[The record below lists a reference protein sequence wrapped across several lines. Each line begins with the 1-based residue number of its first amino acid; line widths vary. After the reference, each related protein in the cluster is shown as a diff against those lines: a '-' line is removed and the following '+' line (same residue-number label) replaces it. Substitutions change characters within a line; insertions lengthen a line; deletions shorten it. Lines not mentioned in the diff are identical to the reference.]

1 MFPTCD
7 CHPFPYALR
16 QPDYSEAVDDPIATA
31 LRHAQREL
39 RTLFATNKARR
50 LRLAEVAQQ
59 RLGYQEYVE
68 QRDLLD
74 RQIAS
79 SYAKLQKNSGPK
91 ASKKKKPPHH
101 SKAGSDTP
109 APLTGI
115 LALPPCPAALGLAPD
130 EHNMLHV
137 PELLNNLVTL
147 RRQWVD
153 EVGARMEEIERESP
167 GRLWGFPQESVFQ
180 GVDEEVRVELARVA
194 AAPPVA
200 TAPVANGVAHTNGV
214 GAGRGL
220 TNGAAPPRTAF
231 SFSFNKGKA
240 RGVDEMDVG

>member
-1 MFPTCD
+1 M
-7 CHPFPYALR
+7 L
-16 QPDYSEAVDDPIATA
+16 
-31 LRHAQREL
+31 
-39 RTLFATNKARR
+39 ATNKARR
-50 LRLAEVAQQ
+50 LRLAEIAQQ

-137 PELLNNLVTL
+137 PEQLNDLVRT
-147 RRQWVD
+147 RRNWVD
-153 EVGARMEEIERESP
+153 IVGGVFEEKEREHP
-167 GRLWGFPQESVFQ
+167 GRIWGFPPESIYQ
-180 GVDEEVRVELARVA
+180 GVDEEVRAELERVR
-194 AAPPVA
+194 PVRP
-200 TAPVANGVAHTNGV
+200 TAGSSIPRLNGLGHTHGHGHGRANGVDS
-214 GAGRGL
+214 
-220 TNGAAPPRTAF
+220 RTG
-231 SFSFNKGKA
+231 SKGKA
-240 RGVDEMDVG
+240 RAGDEMDLG